1 MNELQTSHDNGYIA
15 IAENLLMQTK
25 LLTNDIASVK
35 DIVTSQS
42 EDIKELKNTS
52 EITTNQKN
60 IIKDKISYIVRRD
73 LVNPNRSR
81 RSIAYAKVYRDLRIY
96 GLSSPYER
104 TEKQHFKAVNEAL
117 DNYKLDMEYV
127 NKREEEIKKENE
139 EDQ

>member
-1 MNELQTSHDNGYIA
+1 MNGLQQRNDNGYIE

-25 LLTNDIASVK
+25 LLTNDIANVK

-42 EDIKELKNTS
+42 EDINELKNTS

-60 IIKDKISYIVRRD
+60 IIKDKVSYIVKRD

-81 RSIAYAKVYRDLRIY
+81 RSIAYAKVYRDMRMY

-127 NKREEEIKKENE
+127 KRREEEIKKENE
-139 EDQ
+139 Q